1 MKKIKENMNYSIQL
15 TILFLMFIIGTT
27 MINLEFVNKNFI
39 SYDDVKDDLTGNY
52 AIDKQIVRD
61 AGEINFTIMFV
72 LSMAMAGLLI
82 TGFIYS
88 IRIAFECKWS
98 VCVFGGIGIGATV
111 STLVALVIDMIRN

>member
-1 MKKIKENMNYSIQL
+1 MNYSIQL

-82 TGFIYS
+82 AFYKISRFISVQKTGEGYF
-88 IRIAFECKWS
+88 
-98 VCVFGGIGIGATV
+98 
-111 STLVALVIDMIRN
+111 